1 MRKNEK
7 RRFRRFSFFHQRGER
22 NAAATTAI
30 KHITLYDLYDCR
42 INRLPPRETAAS

>member
-1 MRKNEK
+1 MQLTG
-7 RRFRRFSFFHQRGER
+7 HP
-22 NAAATTAI
+22 I